1 MIFSRG
7 RGRDEGLG
15 GFSVVGETEPRVS
28 TYLGDGGEV
37 EGPKIAISTSR
48 VSKIERFTKKNSAYF
63 GKSLK
68 FSIENISKDKPV
80 VLSSIY

>member
-1 MIFSRG
+1 M
-7 RGRDEGLG
+7 
-15 GFSVVGETEPRVS
+15 GETETRVALD
-28 TYLGDGGEV
+28 LGDGGEV

>member
-15 GFSVVGETEPRVS
+15 GFSVGGETETRVS

-48 VSKIERFTKKNSAYF
+48 VSKFETPRHRGWKTADYTWRLTYSA
-63 GKSLK
+63 LQ
-68 FSIENISKDKPV
+68 
-80 VLSSIY
+80 